1 MNRKLQFH
9 VRCRIDFLN
18 FFETKFGP
26 FAKVITLF
34 EDLPSFFDCF
44 FFFCPETAAERIV
57 SYE

>member
-44 FFFCPETAAERIV
+44 FFFSVLKQQQKE
-57 SYE
+57 

>member
-18 FFETKFGP
+18 FFETKYGP
-26 FAKVITLF
+26 FAKVIILF
-34 EDLPSFFDCF
+34 EDSPSFLIV